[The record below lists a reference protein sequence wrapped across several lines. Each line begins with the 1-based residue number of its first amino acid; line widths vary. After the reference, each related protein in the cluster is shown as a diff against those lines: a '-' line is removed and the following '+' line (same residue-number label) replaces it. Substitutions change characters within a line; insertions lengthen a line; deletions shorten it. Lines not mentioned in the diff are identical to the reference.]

1 MNKFKFNRKLL
12 IVIISICLVILI
24 SIIIVFMFKGEK
36 KSKKTNSNYNINSEV
51 KELPGTKVY
60 DDEKISK
67 KHCVDN
73 ICVENAVLYYSS
85 DYNSGR
91 VEYTVVNNSDKTSS
105 GKLQMVF
112 KDTTIDIIYKDLE
125 AGKSIDTRTQFMN
138 KKISNVEDYE
148 LKKIK

>member
-1 MNKFKFNRKLL
+1 MCNNH
-12 IVIISICLVILI
+12 VIELD
-24 SIIIVFMFKGEK
+24 KRY
-36 KSKKTNSNYNINSEV
+36 KKTNPYKLIPSDDYKAYYLRYYNINSEV

-125 AGKSIDTRTQFMN
+125 AGKSIDTRT
-138 KKISNVEDYE
+138 
-148 LKKIK
+148 